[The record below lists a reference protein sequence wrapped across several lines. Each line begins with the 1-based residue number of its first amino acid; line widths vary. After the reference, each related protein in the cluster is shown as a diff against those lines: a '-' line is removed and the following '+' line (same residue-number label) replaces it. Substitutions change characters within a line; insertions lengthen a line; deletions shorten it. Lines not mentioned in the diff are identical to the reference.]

1 MAKRKSTRVNIGFT
15 LVELLVVIGIIAVL
29 ISLLLPTLSRA
40 RQNASQIKC
49 LSQLRQVG
57 MGLLMYTNQN
67 KGFVVPS
74 YNQTSLGTGPN
85 ITGGPNQPLD
95 GWAPI
100 LDRDR
105 LVKTSERST
114 NTMFHCPDTL
124 DVEGMRDGQ
133 TGTDLSKPRGWTDW
147 PLRFLTVGGDSGPK
161 EAVTIPGRGFE
172 KIIRVSYWLNAYN
185 PIGNAV
191 ADLSGVDLHYTSSFG
206 FGPDSLGKTTGL
218 RKTTRIKFSS
228 RLIVLADGIY
238 MGRHGVTRL
247 GDLNSRI
254 GYRHPGMGKANG
266 AANTAFADGHAERL
280 ESKEF
285 PRALAATDTA
295 SERRAKQE
303 ENTQGPTI
311 YANPLTAPW

>member
-1 MAKRKSTRVNIGFT
+1 MAKRKSMRVNIGFT

-85 ITGGPNQPLD
+85 ITGGPNQALD
-95 GWAPI
+95 GW
-100 LDRDR
+100 
-105 LVKTSERST
+105 
-114 NTMFHCPDTL
+114 
-124 DVEGMRDGQ
+124 
-133 TGTDLSKPRGWTDW
+133 
-147 PLRFLTVGGDSGPK
+147 
-161 EAVTIPGRGFE
+161 AVTIPGRCFE

-191 ADLSGVDLHYTSSFG
+191 ADLSGVDLHYASSFG
-206 FGPDSLGKTTGL
+206 FGPDSLGKT
-218 RKTTRIKFSS
+218 
-228 RLIVLADGIY
+228 
-238 MGRHGVTRL
+238 
-247 GDLNSRI
+247 
-254 GYRHPGMGKANG
+254 NG

-280 ESKEF
+280 ESKETDLCK
-285 PRALAATDTA
+285 PADRAVVGRIQISARDRVGFA
-295 SERRAKQE
+295 
-303 ENTQGPTI
+303 
-311 YANPLTAPW
+311 

>member
-1 MAKRKSTRVNIGFT
+1 MAKRKSMRVNIGFT

-57 MGLLMYTNQN
+57 TGLLMYTNQN

-100 LDRDR
+100 LDR
-105 LVKTSERST
+105 
-114 NTMFHCPDTL
+114 
-124 DVEGMRDGQ
+124 
-133 TGTDLSKPRGWTDW
+133 
-147 PLRFLTVGGDSGPK
+147 
-161 EAVTIPGRGFE
+161 GFE

-191 ADLSGVDLHYTSSFG
+191 ADLSGVDLHYASSFG
-206 FGPDSLGKTTGL
+206 FGPDSLGKT
-218 RKTTRIKFSS
+218 
-228 RLIVLADGIY
+228 
-238 MGRHGVTRL
+238 
-247 GDLNSRI
+247 
-254 GYRHPGMGKANG
+254 NG

-280 ESKEF
+280 ESKETDLCK
-285 PRALAATDTA
+285 PADRALVGRIQISARDRVGFA
-295 SERRAKQE
+295 
-303 ENTQGPTI
+303 
-311 YANPLTAPW
+311 